1 MFVQIR
7 RLRNGDN
14 ILARHALNVLSSAQ
28 SSSKS
33 WFWRL
38 RDLCLQYGLP
48 HPQDWLT
55 SQPSKLQV
63 KSMTK
68 TAVLQHWLAILRTKT
83 MSLPSLKYLRTDYL
97 GLTTC
102 HPIFTTCR
110 SSPWE
115 VEKATTQARML
126 SGRYGV
132 EALSGH
138 WTPWNKGG
146 LCTLPDCWLTKDA
159 HKGTLESLLL
169 SCVSLSS
176 VRRDLMHLSWSHMVK
191 YPVLSLVIK
200 ACLTQDPAQF
210 WVDCSSMPMVISA
223 VQRHGQGVLVTLFK
237 LTRNYCHV
245 LHKARMALLTN
256 D

>member
-1 MFVQIR
+1 MFGQIC

-115 VEKATTQARML
+115 VEKGTSQARLL
-126 SGRYGV
+126 SGRSRV
-132 EALSGH
+132 EALSSH
-138 WTPWNKGG
+138 WVPGNKEGM
-146 LCTLPDCWLTKDA
+146 CTLSMCWRTENS
-159 HKGTLESLLL
+159 HRGTVEHLLL
-169 SCVSLSS
+169 SCPSLST
-176 VRRDLMHLSWSHMVK
+176 VRQTLQEFNKSYLSAN
-191 YPVLSLVIK
+191 PNLEPLVNI
-200 ACLTQDPAQF
+200 CLESDPAQF
-210 WVDCSSMPMVISA
+210 WLDCSTLAPVISA
-223 VQRHGQGVLVTLFK
+223 VQREGESLLFGLFK
-237 LTRNYCHV
+237 MTRNYCHG
-245 LHKARMALLTN
+245 LWKARVSQLE
-256 D
+256 